1 MKKTRIIIAALLI
14 SLIFLSGCGRLAL
27 QESFDATQTAASALS
42 ATQTIFN
49 PNLPLAATITAAI
62 LTEPQFTPTPA
73 EPMAV
78 EPTTLVAT
86 PTDLPSPTPDAI
98 QNLPE
103 PWLRIQQRMQSY
115 GQVQED
121 YLSPDYR
128 QSLTQAIESQGEAG
142 QILSL
147 ELHGDNYSMFE
158 NRYSLTPE
166 IFYSQVETLL
176 TEGYHFATIHEV
188 EGFVYGWFPLPAKTI
203 ILTTDISSLT
213 VNSLYSIAQT
223 FDALEQQFGV
233 KPHMIVYPWT
243 GDMLERPGIACDGDS
258 CWQALR
264 DARDSS
270 FFTFGSHSQ
279 THPDFSTVGF
289 EQLETDW
296 LTSRQAMLNNLGLNV
311 YSLAWPF
318 EACSQDAQ
326 AMLNMGFTI
335 GWGGVTKSIAQN
347 YTFWQDPAPLCL
359 PRMFP
364 PAISGVSMRPEGLTW
379 QQMLEAVA
387 QY

>member
-1 MKKTRIIIAALLI
+1 MKKTCIIIAALLI
-14 SLIFLSGCGRLAL
+14 SLVFLSGCERLAL

-42 ATQTIFN
+42 ATQTLFN
-49 PNLPLAATITAAI
+49 PNLPLAATISPAAP
-62 LTEPQFTPTPA
+62 TEPHLSPTP
-73 EPMAV
+73 EIQLPV
-78 EPTTLVAT
+78 EPTAPVAT

-103 PWLRIQQRMQSY
+103 PWSRIQQRMQSY
-115 GQVQED
+115 GQGQED

-128 QSLTQAIESQGEAG
+128 QSLTQAIAGQGEAG

-158 NRYSLTPE
+158 DRYSLTPE

-203 ILTTDISSLT
+203 ILTTDISSQT

-223 FDALEQQFGV
+223 FTVLEQQFGV

-264 DARDSS
+264 DARDSGY
-270 FFTFGSHSQ
+270 FTFGSHSQ

-296 LTSRQAMLNNLGLNV
+296 MTSRQAMLNNLGLNV

-318 EACSQDAQ
+318 EVCSQDAQ

-387 QY
+387 P

>member
-1 MKKTRIIIAALLI
+1 MRKIHTIIAV
-14 SLIFLSGCGRLAL
+14 SLIPLVLLSACGRLAL
-27 QESFDATQTAASALS
+27 QESYDATQTASSALS
-42 ATQTIFN
+42 ATQTLFN
-49 PNLPLAATITAAI
+49 PNLPLAATITPAAP
-62 LTEPQFTPTPA
+62 TEPHLSPTP
-73 EPMAV
+73 EIQLPV
-78 EPTTLVAT
+78 EPTAPVAT
-86 PTDLPSPTPDAI
+86 PTDLPSPTPDVI

-103 PWLRIQQRMQSY
+103 PWSRIQQRMQSY

-128 QSLTQAIESQGEAG
+128 QSLSQAIAGQGEAG

-158 NRYSLTPE
+158 ERYSLTPE

-203 ILTTDISSLT
+203 ILTTDISSQT

-223 FDALEQQFGV
+223 FAALEQQFGV
-233 KPHMIVYPWT
+233 RPHMIVYPWT

-264 DARDSS
+264 DARDSGY
-270 FFTFGSHSQ
+270 FTFGSHSQ

-318 EACSQDAQ
+318 EVCSQDTQ

-347 YTFWQDPAPLCL
+347 YTTWQDPAPLCL

-364 PAISGVSMRPEGLTW
+364 PAISGLSMRPEGLTW

-387 QY
+387 Q

>member
-1 MKKTRIIIAALLI
+1 MRKIHTIIAA
-14 SLIFLSGCGRLAL
+14 SLIPLVLLSACGRLAL

-42 ATQTIFN
+42 ATQTLFN
-49 PNLPLAATITAAI
+49 PNLPLAATISPAAP
-62 LTEPQFTPTPA
+62 TEPHLSPTP
-73 EPMAV
+73 EIQLPV
-78 EPTTLVAT
+78 EPTAPVAT

-103 PWLRIQQRMQSY
+103 PWSRIQQRMQSY
-115 GQVQED
+115 GQGQED

-128 QSLTQAIESQGEAG
+128 QSLTQAIAGQGEAG

-158 NRYSLTPE
+158 DRYSLTPE

-203 ILTTDISSLT
+203 ILTTDISSQT

-223 FDALEQQFGV
+223 FTVLEQQFGV

-264 DARDSS
+264 DARDSGY
-270 FFTFGSHSQ
+270 FTFGSHSQ

-296 LTSRQAMLNNLGLNV
+296 MTSRQAMLNNLGLNV

-318 EACSQDAQ
+318 EVCSQDAQ

-387 QY
+387 P

>member
-1 MKKTRIIIAALLI
+1 MRKIHTIIAA
-14 SLIFLSGCGRLAL
+14 SLIPLVLLSACGRLAL

-42 ATQTIFN
+42 ATQTLFN
-49 PNLPLAATITAAI
+49 PNLPLAATITP
-62 LTEPQFTPTPA
+62 EPHLSPTP
-73 EPMAV
+73 EIQLPV
-78 EPTTLVAT
+78 EPTAPVAT
-86 PTDLPSPTPDAI
+86 PTDLPSPTPDVI

-103 PWLRIQQRMQSY
+103 PWSRIQQRMQSY

-128 QSLTQAIESQGEAG
+128 QSLSQAIAGQGEAG

-158 NRYSLTPE
+158 ERYSLTPE

-203 ILTTDISSLT
+203 ILTTDISSQT

-223 FDALEQQFGV
+223 FTVLEQQFGV

-264 DARDSS
+264 DARDSGY
-270 FFTFGSHSQ
+270 FTFGSHSQ

-296 LTSRQAMLNNLGLNV
+296 MTSRQAMLNNLGLNV

-318 EACSQDAQ
+318 EVCSQDAQ

-364 PAISGVSMRPEGLTW
+364 PAISGLSMRPEGLTW
-379 QQMLEAVA
+379 QQMLDEVA
-387 QY
+387 P

>member
-1 MKKTRIIIAALLI
+1 MKKTRIIIAA
-14 SLIFLSGCGRLAL
+14 SLIPLVLLSACGWLAL
-27 QESFDATQTAASALS
+27 QESYNATQTAGSALS
-42 ATQTIFN
+42 ATQTLFN
-49 PNLPLAATITAAI
+49 PNLPLAATISPAAP
-62 LTEPQFTPTPA
+62 TEPHLS
-73 EPMAV
+73 PMPEIQLPV
-78 EPTTLVAT
+78 EPTAPVAT

-103 PWLRIQQRMQSY
+103 PWSRIQQRMQSY

-264 DARDSS
+264 DARDSGY
-270 FFTFGSHSQ
+270 FTFGAHSQ

-318 EACSQDAQ
+318 EVCSQDTQ

-335 GWGGVTKSIAQN
+335 GWGGVTKSIPQN
-347 YTFWQDPAPLCL
+347 YTTWQDPAPLCL

-364 PAISGVSMRPEGLTW
+364 PAISGLSMRPEGLTW

-387 QY
+387 P

>member
-1 MKKTRIIIAALLI
+1 VKKSLRIITALLI
-14 SLIFLSGCGRLAL
+14 SLSFLSGCGRLAL
-27 QESFDATQTAASALS
+27 QESYDATQTASSALS
-42 ATQTIFN
+42 ATQTLFN
-49 PNLPLAATITAAI
+49 PNLPLAATITPATATASQI
-62 LTEPQFTPTPA
+62 LPTPA
-73 EPMAV
+73 NPLPV
-78 EPTTLVAT
+78 EPAAT
-86 PTDLPSPTPDAI
+86 ANPTGLSSPTPITLED
-98 QNLPE
+98 LPE
-103 PWLRIQQRMQSY
+103 PWTRIQQRMQSY
-115 GQVQED
+115 GQVQEY

-128 QSLTQAIESQGEAG
+128 QRLSQAIEVEGEAG

-158 NRYSLTPE
+158 ERYSLTPE
-166 IFYSQVETLL
+166 IFYSQVEYLL

-188 EGFVYGWFPLPAKTI
+188 EGFVYGWFPLPVKTV
-203 ILTTDISSLT
+203 ILTTDISSQT

-223 FDALEQQFGV
+223 FAALEQQFGL

-243 GDMLERPGIACDGDS
+243 GDMLERPGIACESDS

-264 DARDSS
+264 NARDSG

-296 LTSRQAMLNNLGLNV
+296 MSSKQAMLNNLGLDV

-318 EACSQDAQ
+318 EVCSQDTQ
-326 AMLNMGFTI
+326 AMMDMGFTI
-335 GWGGVTKSIAQN
+335 GWGGVTKPIAEN
-347 YTFWQDPAPLCL
+347 YTAWQDSAPLCL

-364 PAISGVSMRPEGLTW
+364 PAISGVSMRPEGLTL
-379 QQMLEAVA
+379 QQMLDEVA
-387 QY
+387 P

>member
-1 MKKTRIIIAALLI
+1 MKKSGKIIAALLI
-14 SLIFLSGCGRLAL
+14 PFIFLSGCGRLAL
-27 QESFDATQTAASALS
+27 QESYDATQTASSALS
-42 ATQTIFN
+42 ATQTLFN
-49 PNLPLAATITAAI
+49 PNLPLAATITPATP
-62 LTEPQFTPTPA
+62 TEPQSSPTSVDPL
-73 EPMAV
+73 PV
-78 EPTTLVAT
+78 EPTTPAAT
-86 PTDLPSPTPDAI
+86 STALPTPTPDTL
-98 QNLPE
+98 QGLPE
-103 PWLRIQQRMQSY
+103 PWDRIQERMQSY
-115 GQVQED
+115 GDVQEH

-128 QSLTQAIESQGEAG
+128 QRLSLAIEAQGAAA

-158 NRYSLTPE
+158 ERYSLTPE
-166 IFYSQVETLL
+166 IFYSQVEYLI

-203 ILTTDISSLT
+203 ISL
-213 VNSLYSIAQT
+213 SSIAQT
-223 FDALEQQFGV
+223 FAALEQQYGV

-264 DARDSS
+264 EARDSS

-279 THPDFSTVGF
+279 THPDFSTVGY

-296 LTSRQAMLNNLGLNV
+296 LTSKQAMLNNLGLNV

-318 EACSQDAQ
+318 EVCSQDTQ

-335 GWGGVTKSIAQN
+335 GWGGVTKAITQN
-347 YTFWQDPAPLCL
+347 YTTWQDSAPLCL

-387 QY
+387 P

>member
-1 MKKTRIIIAALLI
+1 MKKSGITIAALLI
-14 SLIFLSGCGRLAL
+14 SLLFLGGCGRLAL
-27 QESFDATQTAASALS
+27 QESYDATQTASSALS
-42 ATQTIFN
+42 ATQTVFN
-49 PNLPLAATITAAI
+49 PNLPLAATITPAI
-62 LTEPQFTPTPA
+62 PAEPQFTPTPA
-73 EPMAV
+73 EPLPV
-78 EPTTLVAT
+78 EPTAPAT
-86 PTDLPSPTPDAI
+86 PTELPSPTQDAL
-98 QNLPE
+98 QDLPY
-103 PWLRIQQRMQSY
+103 PWDRIQARMQSY
-115 GQVQED
+115 GDVQEY

-128 QSLTQAIESQGEAG
+128 QRLSQAIDAQGVAG

-158 NRYSLTPE
+158 DRYSLTPE
-166 IFYSQVETLL
+166 VFYSQVEYLL

-188 EGFVYGWFPLPAKTI
+188 EGFVYGWFPLPVKTI
-203 ILTTDISSLT
+203 ILTTDISSQT
-213 VNSLYSIAQT
+213 VNSLYSITQT
-223 FDALEQQFGV
+223 FAALEQQYGV

-264 DARDSS
+264 EARDSG
-270 FFTFGSHSQ
+270 FFTFGAHSQ

-296 LTSRQAMLNNLGLNV
+296 MTSKQAILNNLGLNV

-318 EACSQDAQ
+318 EVCSQDKQ

-335 GWGGVTKSIAQN
+335 GWGGVTKAITQN
-347 YTFWQDPAPLCL
+347 YTAWQDPAPLCL

-379 QQMLEAVA
+379 QQMLEQVA
-387 QY
+387 P